1 MKFSILNLA
10 CSQVDIRSV
19 FVFAPGPF
27 LSICGPRWC
36 GPLSHGPISC
46 GPLCPISCGNV
57 WPTWPKLAR
66 CGLFATMAQAARNL
80 PSFLLSPQPDAARAP
95 GHCPKLRTLSQN
107 LSSGNQRKLEKRVDA
122 RIWQGRENWNFE
134 SKSYLVFLEQKFFK
148 KIKRNDPAN
157 GFHELLLLKFQQIF

>member
-10 CSQVDIRSV
+10 CSQVDIKSV

-122 RIWQGRENWNFE
+122 RIWQGREN
-134 SKSYLVFLEQKFFK
+134 
-148 KIKRNDPAN
+148 
-157 GFHELLLLKFQQIF
+157 